1 MTTSLRGFIYVE
13 SRSEPDVRMV
23 AKGLRLLRSW
33 SMKMVPMV
41 DMVAVL
47 STSLDAS
54 YGYAS
59 KRNGLRIG
67 DWARVSRD
75 TYRGD
80 LCRIVALGNGGSSAV
95 IMLVPRL
102 DVSSDH
108 TAEAGV
114 FGRKDAFRKMRPP
127 MRLFNAS
134 EIIAAGGNVTQRRF
148 RLNTSAGSASQ
159 NWALADE
166 TFDVFE
172 NASYLKGYL
181 YKEVNVTTMLK
192 RGGADP
198 TLDELQRFV
207 IDTQEMGPGD
217 NEPSSVVKY
226 PADDEQKRS
235 LKAQIELLA
244 RGRGTQDPTQK
255 SPIFEKD
262 DKVYN
267 LSLIHI

>member
-13 SRSEPDVRMV
+13 SRSEPDVRKA

-54 YGYAS
+54 YGYAT

-127 MRLFNAS
+127 MRLFNTS

-148 RLNTSAGSASQ
+148 RRLNAGAGSASR

-172 NASYLKGYL
+172 NGSYLKGYL

-207 IDTQEMGPGD
+207 IDTQDVGPRD
-217 NEPSSVVKY
+217 NELSSVVKY
-226 PADDEQKRS
+226 TASDEQKRS
-235 LKAQIELLA
+235 LKTQIELLA
-244 RGRGTQDPTQK
+244 RGGGTQDPKQR

-262 DKVYN
+262 DKVK
-267 LSLIHI
+267 I

>member
-1 MTTSLRGFIYVE
+1 M
-13 SRSEPDVRMV
+13 
-23 AKGLRLLRSW
+23 
-33 SMKMVPMV
+33 
-41 DMVAVL
+41 
-47 STSLDAS
+47 
-54 YGYAS
+54 
-59 KRNGLRIG
+59 
-67 DWARVSRD
+67 SRD

-267 LSLIHI
+267 HCLKIDFILVFT